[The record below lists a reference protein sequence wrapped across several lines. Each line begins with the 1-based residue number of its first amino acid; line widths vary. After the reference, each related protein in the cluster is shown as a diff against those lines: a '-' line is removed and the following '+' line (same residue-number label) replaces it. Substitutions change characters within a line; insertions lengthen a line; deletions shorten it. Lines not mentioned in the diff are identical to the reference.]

1 MKGET
6 VTRKI
11 CMSIVQRN
19 EVLRLMNDDK
29 KIMAIKYVRQ
39 NGNAVPANPDLANPS
54 HPTLGEAKDAV
65 EMLVDSYPWDNLNR
79 PPRAVIGAGFKVKKL
94 VVDIAGEGEVEL
106 DLEGLQLRFL
116 QDLDSIGLSEVQHL
130 LELTEYIRG
139 WQR

>member
-1 MKGET
+1 
-6 VTRKI
+6 
-11 CMSIVQRN
+11 
-19 EVLRLMNDDK
+19 MNDDK

-39 NGNAVPANPDLANPS
+39 NGNAVPANQDLANPS